1 MLFLYIFQVAALKG
15 DQVEMSGNTY
25 IYVREGVPWSPTE
38 LVFYKENKYSI
49 SHQLNWKTKNPE
61 NVDGYLILV
70 AYENETVAIETSH
83 TTYRFDGVL
92 PENAQYKIQVILAKF
107 LPKKPDT
114 SCLVKMIR
122 FILSYCCKM
131 IIPAHKT

>member
-1 MLFLYIFQVAALKG
+1 MAALKG
-15 DQVEMSGNTY
+15 DQVEMSSNTY
-25 IYVREGVPWSPTE
+25 IYVREGVPSSPTE
-38 LVFYKENKYSI
+38 LVFYKENKSSI
-49 SHQLNWKTKNPE
+49 SYQLNWKTKNPE

-92 PENAQYKIQVILAKF
+92 PENTPVQDPGKNCEILT
-107 LPKKPDT
+107 KKKQHYT
-114 SCLVKMIR
+114 SCLVNMIR

-131 IIPAHKT
+131 IILAHKT